1 MKKKLFVN
9 IIIILVLELQI
20 ISAQTGI
27 PFKHYDIDYKDYI
40 NLVRTKNL
48 EYAAEKLNINI
59 SEASIVAAKIFQDP
73 YFSIDFIQDMEG
85 GSRIDNGFSSE
96 LTKTIDL
103 GGERKARIDL
113 TRSEKELTSALLADY
128 FRHLQADATL
138 IYLEGMKHKQL
149 YMVSYD
155 SYQTMKKLYEAD
167 SIRLRLGSIMQIDA
181 IQSKL
186 EAGILLNDLTH
197 SIAEWK
203 NSLTDISLMTGTS
216 KIDTLYLPSSHL
228 HNVMREFLLDSLIIA
243 ALNNRADLQA
253 AMYNKVASQ
262 KALRLTKK
270 ERNTDIDLKIGYA
283 DFYMADGVS
292 PKATALTAGIAIP
305 LKFSSLNKGEITIA
319 ELKVQQAEELF
330 KQAELQIRSEIIQAW
345 EMYQSYCR
353 QVQNFKDGLLGNAE
367 NVRKGK
373 IYSYQRGE
381 TSLLEVLNAQRT
393 YNDIQITYYETLFNQ
408 AAALIELEKAA
419 GIWDINF

>member
-1 MKKKLFVN
+1 MKKLF
-9 IIIILVLELQI
+9 IIIPVLFLKLQI
-20 ISAQTGI
+20 IPAQTDI
-27 PFKHYDIDYKDYI
+27 PFIHYDINYKDYI
-40 NLVRTKNL
+40 NLVGTKNL
-48 EYAAEKLNINI
+48 AYAAEKLNINI
-59 SEASIVAAKIFQDP
+59 SEAAIEAAKIFQNP
-73 YFSIDFIQDMEG
+73 YFSIELIQDLEG

-103 GGERKARIDL
+103 GGERKAKIDL
-113 TRSEKELTSALLADY
+113 TRSEKDLTSALLADY
-128 FRHLQADATL
+128 FRNLQAEATI

-197 SIAEWK
+197 TMAEWK
-203 NSLTDISLMTGTS
+203 NSLTDISMMTGTT
-216 KIDTLYLPSSHL
+216 KKDTLFLPSSHL
-228 HNVMREFLLDSLIIA
+228 HNVMREFFLDSLIIA

-253 AMYNKVASQ
+253 AMFNKDVSQ

-283 DFYMADGVS
+283 DFYMSDGVS
-292 PKATALTAGIAIP
+292 PNATALTAGIAIP
-305 LKFSSLNKGEITIA
+305 LKFSNFNKGEIKMA
-319 ELKVQQAEELF
+319 EIKVQQADELF
-330 KQAELQIRSEIIQAW
+330 KHAELQIRTEIIQAW
-345 EMYQSYCR
+345 EMYQNYCN
-353 QVQNFKDGLLGNAE
+353 QVQNFNNGLLENAE

-393 YNDIQITYYETLFNQ
+393 FNEIQTTYYEALFNQ
-408 AAALIELEKAA
+408 VAALIELEKAA
-419 GIWDINF
+419 GIWDIDF

>member
-1 MKKKLFVN
+1 MKKLYIV
-9 IIIILVLELQI
+9 ISVLVLKLQI
-20 ISAQTGI
+20 ISAQTDI
-27 PFKHYDIDYKDYI
+27 PFNHYDVNYKDYI
-40 NLVRTKNL
+40 NLVRTNNL
-48 EYAAEKLNINI
+48 RYAAEKINI
-59 SEASIVAAKIFQDP
+59 SISEAAIEAAKIFQDP
-73 YFSIDFIQDMEG
+73 YFSIDLIQDMEG

-96 LTKTIDL
+96 LTKTLDL

-113 TRSEKELTSALLADY
+113 TQSEKELTSALLADY
-128 FRHLQADATL
+128 FRNLQADATL
-138 IYLEGMKHKQL
+138 FYLEGMKHKQL

-197 SIAEWK
+197 SMAEWK
-203 NSLTDISLMTGTS
+203 NSLTDISMMTGTT
-216 KIDTLYLPSSHL
+216 KKDTLYLPSSHL
-228 HNVMREFLLDSLIIA
+228 HNVKREFLLDSLIIT

-253 AMYNKVASQ
+253 AMFNKVVSQ

-270 ERNTDIDLKIGYA
+270 ERNTDVDLKIGYA
-283 DFYMADGVS
+283 GFYMADVVS
-292 PKATALTAGIAIP
+292 PKAAALTAGIAIP
-305 LKFSSLNKGEITIA
+305 LKFSSLNKGEITMA

-330 KQAELQIRSEIIQAW
+330 KHAELQIRSEITQAW
-345 EMYQSYCR
+345 ETYQNYCR
-353 QVQNFKDGLLGNAE
+353 QVQNFNDGLLENAE

-393 YNDIQITYYETLFNQ
+393 YNDIQTTYYETLYNQ

-419 GIWDINF
+419 GIWDIDF